1 MVADEAKFDTK
12 PTMEDWEQRQG
23 VVAWAR
29 SIAPNETLK
38 FSVGYAIS
46 YPRDGAVVGLP

>member
-1 MVADEAKFDTK
+1 
-12 PTMEDWEQRQG
+12 

-29 SIAPNETLK
+29 SIAPDETLK
-38 FSVGYAIS
+38 FSVGYAIG